1 MSRREKAIARW
12 GNNPKSVRFEDV
24 DALLL
29 HLGFTKRQGGT
40 SHAVYTLGAYRIT
53 IPYRRPFIR
62 EAYVKSLLQ
71 LLDEMDQSED

>member
-1 MSRREKAIARW
+1 MSRRDKAIERW

-40 SHAVYTLGAYRIT
+40 SHAVYTLGAHRIT
-53 IPYRRPFIR
+53 IPYRRPFILPV
-62 EAYVKSLLQ
+62 YVKALLQ
-71 LLDEMDQSED
+71 LLDEMDQDED